1 MHFEPI
7 AIVGRACLL
16 PGANNPQL
24 WQAIVDKQNLVS
36 RVPAGRWGLSAK
48 SALKDPALG
57 GNAEDAAWSDKG
69 GYVEGF
75 EKVFNPE
82 GFAIAAEEITKLDP
96 LVQWVLHT
104 GREALRD
111 AGLKGSAKT
120 GAIFGNL
127 SFPTS
132 GLSRFAERVW
142 MGEKQATLAGV
153 PASDP
158 SNRFMSGLPAHLLAQ
173 ALELGG
179 GAYCLDAAC
188 ASSLYAIK
196 LACHELQDG
205 KADVMLAGAV
215 NRADDLFI
223 HVGFT
228 ALKALSKRGESRPFH
243 PEADGLIPADG
254 AGFVVLKRL
263 KDAEAAG
270 DKILA

>member
-1 MHFEPI
+1 MCPPTSST
-7 AIVGRACLL
+7 VW
-16 PGANNPQL
+16 P
-24 WQAIVDKQNLVS
+24 
-36 RVPAGRWGLSAK
+36 
-48 SALKDPALG
+48 
-57 GNAEDAAWSDKG
+57 
-69 GYVEGF
+69 
-75 EKVFNPE
+75 
-82 GFAIAAEEITKLDP
+82 
-96 LVQWVLHT
+96 
-104 GREALRD
+104 

-270 DKILA
+270 DKILGVIRGVGVSNDGRGNGFLAPSSAGQVRAMESAYAMSGIRPHEISLVECHATGTTVGDATELQSMDAVFHKNRELNIGSLKSI

>member
-1 MHFEPI
+1 MLFSETY
-7 AIVGRACLL
+7 R
-16 PGANNPQL
+16 
-24 WQAIVDKQNLVS
+24 
-36 RVPAGRWGLSAK
+36 
-48 SALKDPALG
+48 
-57 GNAEDAAWSDKG
+57 
-69 GYVEGF
+69 
-75 EKVFNPE
+75 
-82 GFAIAAEEITKLDP
+82 T
-96 LVQWVLHT
+96 
-104 GREALRD
+104 
-111 AGLKGSAKT
+111 
-120 GAIFGNL
+120 
-127 SFPTS
+127 TS

-142 MGEKQATLAGV
+142 MGKQATLAGV

-173 ALELGG
+173 ALELGS

-270 DKILA
+270 DKILGVIRGVGVSNDGRGNGFWHLQVPGKCRPWNRLMPCRAFVPMRFRWWNATQRAPRWAMPLSCKAWMLCSKTALSCISVRLSRTWATPSRRLVLLAS